1 MWSHVNTYFF
11 VVPLILFQIRTY
23 TESFSNNYENCI
35 ILTVATIVIMPT
47 TLFLNLNGGSFGRLL
62 SYKDGNGHRPL
73 VYPE

>member
-1 MWSHVNTYFF
+1 MLIHIFF

-23 TESFSNNYENCI
+23 TESFSNNYENCT

-47 TLFLNLNGGSFGRLL
+47 TLFLNLKGGSFGRLL
-62 SYKDGNGHRPL
+62 SYKDANGHRPL